1 MGGKGPTYDD
11 FGSPYNPQPPPPPLD
26 DVDHGVFSSPS
37 ASSLAAKAIRASS
50 AHRDSSLSSAYGQS
64 ALSSP
69 RDHSNPHRSSP
80 SPSPSSSSSAKVLII
95 SLSLSHL
102 FESLV
107 CSSDL

>member
-1 MGGKGPTYDD
+1 MGGKGPTYED
-11 FGSPYNPQPPPPPLD
+11 FGSPYNPQPPPPPPE

-69 RDHSNPHRSSP
+69 RDHSNPHGSSP

>member
-95 SLSLSHL
+95 SLSLSHF